1 MSVRCRVDHQTA
13 CAELWFNPVRW
24 PATLHA
30 TSRYAER
37 SDEAPTLGRGDDVA
51 REPEAIAELRCA
63 LGTQLATFR
72 LAAELTQGQLAR
84 VAFCDRTTVNHIEK
98 GRARADERFWRAVDE
113 ACQAEGVLL
122 TAFLT
127 LEAAKAEHE
136 QREREQRLNAVRA
149 KAAELRTR
157 LVRAQGAASLSAVSD
172 DQAQPAQRFLPEI
185 ISGLSSALLSP
196 GSLDRARAATEAP
209 NLPEL
214 TNRVRHAWQ
223 LRQQAN
229 YGELGTYLAQLI
241 PDVEIGT
248 DSLDGDDHVAC
259 LRLVVHTYNTASSLL
274 KRLGDM
280 GLALMAA
287 DRAVRVA
294 SSLDD
299 LLLTA
304 AAYYRL
310 ANVLL
315 TASRLDDTREV
326 ALHAADTISPG
337 KAPSPLGLASWGG
350 LLLTAAVAAAR
361 KGDEAGAW
369 ELLGE
374 ARAASRLLGAE
385 YADIHTIFGPTNVAI
400 HGVQVAAEL
409 GNGHDAVRR
418 GERVDAERL
427 PPSLNERRSQFL
439 IDLAQGHV
447 LVGSDGAAIEALVRA
462 EQTAPEEVRFNPTT
476 RYLVRTM
483 LSRERLGAT
492 PGLRGLAR
500 RTGIEQ

>member
-1 MSVRCRVDHQTA
+1 
-13 CAELWFNPVRW
+13 
-24 PATLHA
+24 
-30 TSRYAER
+30 
-37 SDEAPTLGRGDDVA
+37 VA
-51 REPEAIAELRCA
+51 REPEAIAELRRA
-63 LGTQLATFR
+63 LGAQLATFR
-72 LAAELTQGQLAR
+72 LAADLTQGQLAK
-84 VAFCDRTTVNHIEK
+84 VAFCDRTTLVHIEK
-98 GRARADERFWRAVDE
+98 GRARADERFWRAFDE
-113 ACQAEGVLL
+113 ACSAEGALL
-122 TAFLT
+122 AAFLE

-136 QREREQRLNAVRA
+136 QREREQCLAAVRA

-157 LVRAQGAASLSAVSD
+157 SER
-172 DQAQPAQRFLPEI
+172 DQRQALLPAFDNKEQPAQRFLPEVI
-185 ISGLSSALLSP
+185 SALAEAMLSP
-196 GSLDRARAATEAP
+196 GRHDRVRATDEDAL

-214 TNRVRHAWQ
+214 TTRVRYAWQ

-229 YGELGTYLAQLI
+229 YGELGTYLAELI
-241 PDVEIGT
+241 PEVEIGAA
-248 DSLDGDDHVAC
+248 SLDGDDHSAG
-259 LRLVVHTYNTASSLL
+259 LRLVVHAYNTASSLL

-287 DRAVRVA
+287 DRAVRTA
-294 SSLDD
+294 RSLDD
-299 LLLTA
+299 PLLSA
-304 AAYYRL
+304 AAQYRL

-315 TASRLDDTREV
+315 TASRLDETRDV
-326 ALHAADTISPG
+326 AFHAADSIAPG

-350 LLLTAAVAAAR
+350 LLLTGAVASAR

-374 ARAASRLLGAE
+374 ARAASRLLGIE

-400 HGVQVAAEL
+400 HGVQIAAEL

-418 GERVDAERL
+418 GEHVNAEHL
-427 PPSLNERRSQFL
+427 PSSLNERRSQFL

-447 LVGSDGAAIEALVRA
+447 LVGSDGAATETLVRA
-462 EQTAPEEVRFNPTT
+462 EHTAPEEVRFNPTT

-500 RTGIEQ
+500 RIGIDQ

>member
-1 MSVRCRVDHQTA
+1 M
-13 CAELWFNPVRW
+13 
-24 PATLHA
+24 
-30 TSRYAER
+30 
-37 SDEAPTLGRGDDVA
+37 A
-51 REPEAIAELRCA
+51 REPEAISELRRA
-63 LGTQLATFR
+63 LGVQLATFR
-72 LAAELTQGQLAR
+72 LAADLTQGQLAR
-84 VAFCDRTTVNHIEK
+84 VAFCDRTTLVHIEK
-98 GRARADERFWRAVDE
+98 GRARADERFWRAVDGPC
-113 ACQAEGVLL
+113 AADGALL
-122 TAFLT
+122 GAFLE
-127 LEAAKAEHE
+127 LETAKAEHE
-136 QREREQRLNAVRA
+136 HREREQRLAAVRA
-149 KAAELRTR
+149 KAAKLRAR
-157 LVRAQGAASLSAVSD
+157 PERGRRQALLPAGGD
-172 DQAQPAQRFLPEI
+172 DKAQPAQRFLPEV
-185 ISGLSSALLSP
+185 ISGLAEAMLSP
-196 GSLDRARAATEAP
+196 SRQERVHTAESDAP
-209 NLPEL
+209 SPPAL
-214 TNRVRHAWQ
+214 TSRVRHAWQ
-223 LRQQAN
+223 LRQQAK
-229 YGELGTYLAQLI
+229 YGELGTYLALLI
-241 PDVEIGT
+241 PAVEMGAA
-248 DSLDGDDHVAC
+248 SLDGDDHYAG

-280 GLALMAA
+280 ELALMAA
-287 DRAVRVA
+287 DRAVRTA

-299 LLLTA
+299 PLLTA

-315 TASRLDDTREV
+315 TGSRLDDTREV
-326 ALHAADTISPG
+326 ALHAADSIAPG

-350 LLLTAAVAAAR
+350 LLLTGAVASAR
-361 KGDEAGAW
+361 KGDEARAW

-374 ARAASRLLGAE
+374 ARAASRLLGME

-427 PPSLNERRSQFL
+427 PPSLNERRSQLL

-447 LVGSDGAAIEALVRA
+447 LVGSDGAATETLVRA

-500 RTGIEQ
+500 RIGIDQ